1 MALQFHPRTQEET
14 AATEVAEGYPG
25 QAIMQAEAE
34 EPAEQHPRALMH
46 LQSRVQLLAA
56 VEDRELKDMAAEVA
70 EVVQ

>member
-25 QAIMQAEAE
+25 QAIFQAEAE
-34 EPAEQHPRALMH
+34 EPAEQHPRSLMQLH
-46 LQSRVQLLAA
+46 SRVPLLA